1 MGETLF
7 SILSDLYL
15 YTFGGRIDELW
26 TVPQSIEL
34 MVAAVAQ
41 DSSGPGDTGAGGE
54 LKISTSMH

>member
-54 LKISTSMH
+54 LKI

>member
-7 SILSDLYL
+7 SILSDLYS
-15 YTFGGRIDELW
+15 FGGRSDELW

-34 MVAAVAQ
+34 MVAAVAK

-54 LKISTSMH
+54 LKI